1 MTQQPPVDEGKRL
14 WNLLRLPFRKK
25 PQVGVSPADVVHQEN
40 KWRLLR
46 YRARPQGI
54 AFKTPVLLVPS
65 LINRHYVLDLMPGKS
80 FAGFMAAQG
89 HDVFV
94 IDWGTPAAEDRLVS
108 FDDICDRYLG
118 RALRVAA
125 SHGSQG
131 NAHLLGYCMG
141 GILTA
146 IHASVRP
153 RQVASLVQLAAP
165 VRFHDDGL
173 LSSWMR
179 TSSFDVDAMID
190 ACGNVPWQLMQ
201 SAFHMLRPTLSLS
214 KAVGVIDRAWND
226 EFLDGFFAL
235 ETWGNDNVS
244 LPGEFYR
251 RYARMYQ
258 NDELVNG
265 GLSLSGRPVDL
276 RNVSCPLLTVTFEH
290 DNIVPW
296 KSAAEIMEL
305 ASSTDKQ
312 LMHLPGGH
320 VGAVVSKSAA
330 RGLWPKI
337 SAFWAQRDGGSEGS
351 PEGASARALVKGLRP
366 RAERAGGDL
375 AGEFDWTLPGC
386 PGQAIIS
393 LDVSRPLPWLP
404 APCAPGRCELPFL
417 PVPARCAG
425 AAQPRGARG

>member
-1 MTQQPPVDEGKRL
+1 MTTPVVSERKRF
-14 WNLLRLPFRKK
+14 WNLLKLPFRKK
-25 PQVGVSPADVVHQEN
+25 PPVGVTPADEVYGEN

-46 YRARPQGI
+46 YRARPGGL
-54 AFKTPVLLVPS
+54 AFRTPVLLVPS

-80 FAGFMAAQG
+80 FAEYMVAQG

-94 IDWGTPAAEDRLVS
+94 VDWGTPTDEDRQVT
-108 FDDICDRYLG
+108 FDDICDRSLG
-118 RALRVAA
+118 RALRVA
-125 SHGSQG
+125 STYGERGQ
-131 NAHLLGYCMG
+131 AHVLGYCMG

-146 IHASVRP
+146 IHAAVRP
-153 RQVASLVQLAAP
+153 ARVASLVQLAAP
-165 VRFHDDGL
+165 VRFHDEGL

-179 TSSFDVDAMID
+179 TPTFDVDAMID
-190 ACGNVPWQLMQ
+190 AFGNVPWQLMQ

-251 RYARMYQ
+251 RYARMYRD
-258 NDELVNG
+258 DELVRG
-265 GLSLSGRPVDL
+265 GMTLGGNPVRLSDIR
-276 RNVSCPLLTVTFEH
+276 CPLLTVTFEH

-296 KSAAEIMEL
+296 KSAAELHEA

-312 LMHLPGGH
+312 HMHLQGGH

-337 SAFWAQRDGGSEGS
+337 SAFWAQRDG
-351 PEGASARALVKGLRP
+351 
-366 RAERAGGDL
+366 
-375 AGEFDWTLPGC
+375 
-386 PGQAIIS
+386 
-393 LDVSRPLPWLP
+393 
-404 APCAPGRCELPFL
+404 
-417 PVPARCAG
+417 
-425 AAQPRGARG
+425 